1 MEEKPAVSTAPA
13 APAGAA
19 PPEPAQTAPV
29 QWAYPMYNYDMSN
42 YYHQFYLMNSYPAYQ
57 SAIYHQ
63 VQQQMLENKP
73 STTSADANKFVP
85 PLPPGTPSSLP
96 TPHISKPPLL
106 NTPKQFTAN
115 NNNPIRFNLPPGKRQ
130 NGNLLLQQ
138 NNSLTSGAAK
148 KKRKRNRNN
157 QNQNLQNQNFFPLP
171 PLPPPEQNV
180 PKPAPPPETMPPEPP
195 LPPLPDTSKPPPP
208 PAEKP
213 PPTSNNP
220 TDEWPPSLK
229 DYVNRCYAKCKTNI
243 DKNQVEIILKGK
255 ITHAYQMGQLHTKDW
270 SNEPLPNIH
279 SERPTLVPKTV
290 PGSLAQFQN
299 TTKKGLSPAMG
310 ARLGARASTL
320 RGTSRSSSRSRSRS
334 PARKKS
340 RSRSRSP
347 RRHRSSSSS
356 SVSSDENFKPLVKPN
371 NKNKIKSKLANRLGP
386 TKNNKFTNKQ
396 LKKQK
401 MKEKKAHL
409 LSSFGSELEENSELL
424 LQRAARFNNNKQ
436 KETNGLI
443 NNKNVFVNDKYEDN
457 IADFDW
463 TGFHIVGTCQD
474 LEKSFL
480 RLTKAP
486 EACEVRP
493 VEVLKLSLQN
503 VKTRWKQKPDYYYTC
518 DQLKSIRQDL
528 TVQGVRNEFTVEV
541 YETHARIALEKG
553 DHEEFNQCQTQLKML
568 YSEVGGGNKNEFTAY
583 RILYYIFTK
592 NTLDIMT
599 IMKSLSKEEKS
610 DKCIDFALKLRTAW
624 SLGNFHRFFQLYL
637 QAPLM
642 AGFLVDWF
650 IERERKLYLKCIIK
664 SYRQNIS
671 VNFIQ
676 QELAFPALEET
687 LKFLEPFSLSFT
699 DLSKSHIDCKTS
711 MASLP
716 NI

>member
-1 MEEKPAVSTAPA
+1 MEEKPAVSS

-19 PPEPAQTAPV
+19 PPDAAQTAPQV

-73 STTSADANKFVP
+73 TTDTKFVP
-85 PLPPGTPSSLP
+85 PLPPGTPTTSLP

-106 NTPKQFTAN
+106 NTPKQFTTTA
-115 NNNPIRFNLPPGKRQ
+115 PIRFNLSGTKRQ
-130 NGNLLLQQ
+130 NGNLQQ

-157 QNQNLQNQNFFPLP
+157 QMNNLQNQFLLP
-171 PLPPPEQNV
+171 PLPPPE
-180 PKPAPPPETMPPEPP
+180 PKPAPPPETVPPEQPP

-208 PAEKP
+208 PPAEKAP
-213 PPTSNNP
+213 VSNNP

-290 PGSLAQFQN
+290 PGQLAQFQN
-299 TTKKGLSPAMG
+299 NTKKGLSPAMG

-356 SVSSDENFKPLVKPN
+356 SVSSEENFKPLVKPT

-409 LSSFGSELEENSELL
+409 LSSFGSEVEENSELL
-424 LQRAARFNNNKQ
+424 QQRAARFNNMKQ

-443 NNKNVFVNDKYEDN
+443 NNKNIYLNDKYEDN

-599 IMKSLSKEEKS
+599 IMKSLSKKEKS
-610 DKCIDFALKLRTAW
+610 DDCIDFALKIRSAW
-624 SLGNFHRFFQLYL
+624 SLGNFHRFFQLYHR
-637 QAPLM
+637 APLM

-687 LKFLEPFSLSFT
+687 LKFLEPFNLTFT
-699 DLSKSHIDCKTS
+699 DLSKSQIDCKTS
-711 MASLP
+711 MASLQ